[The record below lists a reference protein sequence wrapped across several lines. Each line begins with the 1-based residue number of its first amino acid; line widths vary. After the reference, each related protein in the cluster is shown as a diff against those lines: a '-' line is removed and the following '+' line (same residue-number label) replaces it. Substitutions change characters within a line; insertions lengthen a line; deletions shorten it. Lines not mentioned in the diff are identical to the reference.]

1 MIFDISQFIFWF
13 RVKDNSL
20 KARGEREMIF
30 LWWESSPYYLNMCL
44 NYFFL
49 LWQPKELV
57 GVLVLLNQLICKF
70 STSVHE
76 ILDEVFPAIVS
87 RIFSILPQDGFPC
100 GPGSNTEVWSRR
112 RALLD
117 RFMSIF
123 HLDVFFKVDSLPSF
137 PRWTNWVYIWI
148 ILS

>member
-1 MIFDISQFIFWF
+1 MVIIFYISQFIFWF
-13 RVKDNSL
+13 RVKDNSQ

-30 LWWESSPYYLNMCL
+30 LWWESYPYYSNVSKF
-44 NYFFL
+44 FFL

-87 RIFSILPQDGFPC
+87 RVFSILPQDGFPC
-100 GPGSNTEVWSRR
+100 GPGSNTEVWSHR

-123 HLDVFFKVDSLPSF
+123 LLEVF
-137 PRWTNWVYIWI
+137 
-148 ILS
+148 